1 MLKTLAGN
9 DSLETSGR
17 RRGDVGIQGR
27 SFRVPVAVPR
37 ALSFRSV
44 GALVVTFK
52 AFFLHFLLPWPS
64 FLRGVISHGFFL
76 VFGCSSDPSGPPKTM
91 KIIVL
96 STKIKVSPISKNVV
110 FGTTLG
116 AIWAHFCAPFGRFWR
131 PWTSLGRPLAL
142 PGPPKSRRGP
152 KKSAPDPPLATP
164 EVPGSPIV
172 KSLVSPSPLRV
183 GARASK

>member
-9 DSLETSGR
+9 GAGATSGR
-17 RRGDVGIQGR
+17 RRGGAGIHHQSYG
-27 SFRVPVAVPR
+27 VPVAVPR

-44 GALVVTFK
+44 GALVVTSDG
-52 AFFLHFLLPWPS
+52 FFLHFLLPWPS
-64 FLRGVISHGFFL
+64 FLRGVILHGFFV

-116 AIWAHFCAPFGRFWR
+116 AIWAHF
-131 PWTSLGRPLAL
+131 
-142 PGPPKSRRGP
+142 
-152 KKSAPDPPLATP
+152 
-164 EVPGSPIV
+164 
-172 KSLVSPSPLRV
+172 
-183 GARASK
+183 